1 MFTPSRT
8 RLTHRRLPW
17 LLAALATAAP
27 AGGGAL
33 AQGWPAEPS
42 PYGNPA
48 VPAASPRPSRPER
61 VVVVKPGL
69 MEMTVRRLPDAVEVV
84 ISGVGATPQLLQS
97 SQGASW
103 AGRLVL
109 ATPATLRRGPQRL
122 SLPEAGLQMISLEGA
137 GNRFALAVTPTPGFP
152 LGRPVVSADGS
163 NLILSFT
170 TAPQS
175 GQQSYS
181 RNLTLPG
188 RIPQPEQVPPL
199 QPRAVAPPLG
209 DMAVGSMVLRNPG
222 WVKISGPPISMTLR
236 NAAPREA
243 LLTIARM
250 GGYGFV
256 WIENPEQPELNLFT
270 KGSGSSSESFSSKK
284 DPKTARQVTAAFT
297 NAPYQTALNSVLM
310 AAGIQGRFENGI
322 IYAGF
327 GAAYQSFAP
336 QLSKVYR
343 LNQISA
349 NSAAQYLANLGAKVT
364 TTNTITT
371 SVTQGVAQ
379 NQAVATSPSSA
390 TTQSTTTTQV
400 DVYGASTGPLLGMQA
415 TTDTRLST
423 ITLVGSPSVVA
434 IAEQYL
440 KQLDLRQRQ
449 VALSVK
455 ILDVTL
461 GNNSTVDNSFAF
473 RSGNSFIVNQQ
484 GQLLANFGSLKP
496 PSSAEGGL
504 PGLYDGATGSPI
516 VGAGRFKLPG
526 EIDGNGFIN
535 VIPPGSSTPFYDPNY
550 PYRPGFGPYSNPAQ
564 PGITK
569 YTPGEEPST
578 TTTIVDGQ
586 PVITQSPGTPPTF
599 EYQTP
604 SAFQYP
610 RNQFFDFVRATI
622 ESSSTK
628 VLASPTLILSENSEE
643 LVSGTGPNALA
654 GLSSS
659 GSSGS
664 SGSGNGGGTD
674 NNATIGRSKANE
686 AFVTVGE
693 QEIVSYQV
701 QAGQNGA
708 PNSCQPVLGISGL
721 TFGAR
726 VSKIDDNGFVTFTM
740 SPSISATIGSDIVP
754 GCGRIKTL
762 AIRRLDTGSARVR
775 DGQTLILTG
784 VLSDRDS
791 EVVQKWPILGDI
803 PFIGQFFRNS
813 GGTRA
818 KRELV
823 IMVTPRIIDD
833 NQGGSWGY
841 GYQPGTRDG
850 RRFLG
855 GSGSPPSF

>member
-1 MFTPSRT
+1 
-8 RLTHRRLPW
+8 
-17 LLAALATAAP
+17 
-27 AGGGAL
+27 
-33 AQGWPAEPS
+33 
-42 PYGNPA
+42 
-48 VPAASPRPSRPER
+48 
-61 VVVVKPGL
+61 VVVLKPGL
-69 MEMTVRRLPDAVEVV
+69 MEMTVRRLPEAVEVM
-84 ISGVGATPQLLQS
+84 ISGVGPTPQLLQS

-103 AGRLVL
+103 AGRLLL

-137 GNRFALAVTPTPGFP
+137 GTRFALTVTPTPGFP
-152 LGRPVVSADGS
+152 LGQPVVSADGS
-163 NLILSFT
+163 NLILSF
-170 TAPQS
+170 AAAAQS

-181 RNLTLPG
+181 RNLSLPG
-188 RIPQPEQVPPL
+188 RIPQPQQVPPL

-209 DMAVGSMVLRNPG
+209 DMAVGSMVLANSG
-222 WVKISGPPISMTLR
+222 FVNASGPPVTMTLS
-236 NAAPREA
+236 NAPVRTV
-243 LLTIARM
+243 LMNLARI

-256 WIENPEQPELNLFT
+256 YVNDGASGQGAGGDGSKKATSPEQERVSIAFRN
-270 KGSGSSSESFSSKK
+270 ESYG
-284 DPKTARQVTAAFT
+284 R
-297 NAPYQTALNSVLM
+297 ALNSTLL
-310 AAGIQGRFENGI
+310 AAGLQGKLEGNTLLVGPNVL
-322 IYAGF
+322 GKTL
-327 GAAYQSFAP
+327 GSK
-336 QLSKVYR
+336 LSKVYR
-343 LNQISA
+343 LNQVSPSQA
-349 NSAAQYLANLGAKVT
+349 LDFLTKLGATAMAQSEV
-364 TTNTITT
+364 ITT
-371 SVTQGVAQ
+371 QDPVSASQSNSNSSFASGSGQSSSQYNSVASFGSGRAKTSLSIEPYGAQ
-379 NQAVATSPSSA
+379 N
-390 TTQSTTTTQV
+390 
-400 DVYGASTGPLLGMQA
+400 GPLIGLVVIPYH
-415 TTDTRLST
+415 RLST
-423 ITLVGSPSVVA
+423 ITLVGDARIVS
-434 IAEQYL
+434 IAEQYI

-484 GQLLANFGSLKP
+484 GQLVANFGSLKP
-496 PSSAEGGL
+496 PSTPEGGL
-504 PGLYDGATGSPI
+504 PGLYDGTNSTPTVGTGAYRLPGGSEQVFLTPEFASPI
-516 VGAGRFKLPG
+516 PAPGAK
-526 EIDGNGFIN
+526 
-535 VIPPGSSTPFYDPNY
+535 TPFYDPRY
-550 PYRPGFGPYSNPAQ
+550 PARLPFGTYANPGK
-564 PGITK
+564 PGVTGF
-569 YTPGEEPST
+569 TPGEPS
-578 TTTIVDGQ
+578 V
-586 PVITQSPGTPPTF
+586 PGTIQSIITDPTTGQ
-599 EYQTP
+599 QTITYSAP
-604 SAFQYP
+604 TIGTPDEITYANPTAFQYP
-610 RNQFFDFVRATI
+610 NNQFFDFVRATI

-674 NNATIGRSKANE
+674 TNATIGRSKANE

-740 SPSISATIGSDIVP
+740 SPSISATVGSDIVP

-833 NQGGSWGY
+833 SQGGSWGY

-855 GSGSPPSF
+855 GSGSAPSF

>member
-1 MFTPSRT
+1 M
-8 RLTHRRLPW
+8 
-17 LLAALATAAP
+17 
-27 AGGGAL
+27 GGGAL

-42 PYGNPA
+42 AYGSPA
-48 VPAASPRPSRPER
+48 GPAAPAAGARPGQPQR
-61 VVVVKPGL
+61 VRVQNPGL
-69 MEMTVRRLPDAVEVV
+69 IEMTVRRLPDAVEVV
-84 ISGVGATPQLLQS
+84 ISGVGAMPQLLQS
-97 SQGASW
+97 NQGSSW
-103 AGRLVL
+103 AGRLLV
-109 ATPATLRRGPQRL
+109 ATPGTLRRGPQRL

-137 GNRFALAVTPTPGFP
+137 GNRFALTVTPTPGFP

-163 NLILSFT
+163 NLIISFAA
-170 TAPQS
+170 APQS

-181 RNLTLPG
+181 RNLSLPG
-188 RIPQPEQVPPL
+188 RIPQAELVPPL

-209 DMAVGSMVLRNPG
+209 DMAVGSMVLRNSG
-222 WVKISGPPISMTLR
+222 FVDVSGPPVTMTLS
-236 NAAPREA
+236 NAP
-243 LLTIARM
+243 ARAVLM
-250 GGYGFV
+250 KLARIGGYGFV
-256 WIENPEQPELNLFT
+256 YVQDR
-270 KGSGSSSESFSSKK
+270 GSGQGEGEGGDSGKKAASTAQELVSISFRNESYS
-284 DPKTARQVTAAFT
+284 R
-297 NAPYQTALNSVLM
+297 ALNSTLL
-310 AAGIQGRFENGI
+310 AAGLQGKLEGNTLL
-322 IYAGF
+322 AGPNVLGKSF
-327 GAAYQSFAP
+327 GS

-343 LNQISA
+343 LNQVAA
-349 NSAAQYLANLGAKVT
+349 NSAADYLASLGAKVT
-364 TTNTITT
+364 KTNTITT
-371 SVTQGVAQ
+371 SVTQGVNQ
-379 NQAVATSPSSA
+379 TQAVANSTSSA
-390 TTQSTTTTQV
+390 TTQTSSTTQV
-400 DVYGASTGPLLGMQA
+400 EAYGATTGPLVGLQA
-415 TTDTRLST
+415 TTDSRLST
-423 ITLVGSPSVVA
+423 ITLVGSPSLVA
-434 IAEQYL
+434 VAEQYL

-455 ILDVTL
+455 ILDVSL

-484 GQLLANFGSLKP
+484 GQLVANFGSLKP
-496 PSSAEGGL
+496 PSSPEGGL
-504 PGLYDGATGSPI
+504 PGLYDGVNGTPTVGTGAYRLPGGSTQLFLTPELASPI
-516 VGAGRFKLPG
+516 PG
-526 EIDGNGFIN
+526 
-535 VIPPGSSTPFYDPNY
+535 PGGKAPFYDPRY
-550 PYRPGFGPYSNPAQ
+550 PARPPFGSYANPGQ
-564 PGITK
+564 PGVTK
-569 YTPGEEPST
+569 FTPGEPSVPAT
-578 TTTIVDGQ
+578 IQSIIVDPTTGQ
-586 PVITQSPGTPPTF
+586 QTYTYSTPTIGTPDELTFANPT
-599 EYQTP
+599 
-604 SAFQYP
+604 AFQYP
-610 RNQFFDFVRATI
+610 NNQFFDFVRATI

-654 GLSSS
+654 GLSSQSSS

-664 SGSGNGGGTD
+664 SGSTGSSSSSSGSE

-708 PNSCQPVLGISGL
+708 PNTCQPVLGISGL

-740 SPSISATIGSDIVP
+740 SPSISATVGSEIIP

-762 AIRRLDTGSARVR
+762 AVRRLDTGSARVR

-791 EVVQKWPILGDI
+791 EIVQKWPILGDI

-813 GGTRA
+813 GGTRS

-833 NQGGSWGY
+833 SQGGSWGY

-855 GSGSPPSF
+855 GSGSAPSF